1 MPVAS
6 GDTNSEGKITIGG
19 TDKDGKPVTLT
30 VKVEGFESAR
40 PIKGAD
46 VEMKNGKLHILL
58 PDGADMDAGNRI
70 LVTVLDNTKAPVS
83 ALDVTVRNDL
93 GNQEQGQTNKD
104 GKLIVPALGKAYTD
118 ESGTA
123 IVGKYTVIV
132 SDSGKKT
139 VVKALVML
147 IGGKNGAKDAFTI
160 LLPDGRLLDAN
171 DKTTVTVLL
180 PSADPAAGLNGKV
193 LDKKDN
199 HAAKDT
205 DKAGQIVVPDASG
218 STGETIGKDTGKE
231 DDANILCFILRMR
244 LTH

>member
-1 MPVAS
+1 
-6 GDTNSEGKITIGG
+6 
-19 TDKDGKPVTLT
+19 
-30 VKVEGFESAR
+30 
-40 PIKGAD
+40 
-46 VEMKNGKLHILL
+46 
-58 PDGADMDAGNRI
+58 
-70 LVTVLDNTKAPVS
+70 
-83 ALDVTVRNDL
+83 
-93 GNQEQGQTNKD
+93 
-104 GKLIVPALGKAYTD
+104 
-118 ESGTA
+118 
-123 IVGKYTVIV
+123 
-132 SDSGKKT
+132 
-139 VVKALVML
+139 ML
-147 IGGKNGAKDAFTI
+147 IEGKNGAKDAFTI

>member
-58 PDGADMDAGNRI
+58 PDGVDMDAGNRI

-118 ESGTA
+118 ESGTV

-132 SDSGKKT
+132 SDSGKK
-139 VVKALVML
+139 LWS
-147 IGGKNGAKDAFTI
+147 
-160 LLPDGRLLDAN
+160 RRW
-171 DKTTVTVLL
+171 
-180 PSADPAAGLNGKV
+180 S
-193 LDKKDN
+193 
-199 HAAKDT
+199 
-205 DKAGQIVVPDASG
+205 
-218 STGETIGKDTGKE
+218 
-231 DDANILCFILRMR
+231 C
-244 LTH
+244 